1 MVGRVEIG
9 FAVDRKGKR
18 QNGKPELVDLLL
30 IQVAAAVGHDN
41 IVTHGV
47 PFRAADKRPLLG
59 NRVDS
64 SLEWQYCSRT
74 LR

>member
-30 IQVAAAVGHDN
+30 GI
-41 IVTHGV
+41 
-47 PFRAADKRPLLG
+47 
-59 NRVDS
+59 
-64 SLEWQYCSRT
+64 W
-74 LR
+74 